1 MKRYFIYAL
10 LLAVTGMSFT
20 SCSEDDLD
28 GQSVIVGTQTEQNDF
43 DKWLEAN
50 FVTPYNIE
58 YKYRYEDGESNMNY
72 YDVPARKE
80 QAIKLAHILKYTCVE
95 AYNAAAGVDFT
106 RKYFPKLFYILG
118 EWEYENNG
126 NIKLGVAEGGKKIY
140 LLGANYLDK
149 AIQDKAYLDEYYL
162 KTIHHEFTHILNQTK
177 DYPREYDQVTPTLY
191 VNDDW
196 SNSPNNAN
204 YLQRGFVSA
213 YSQKESRE
221 DFAEI
226 VSTYVIT
233 PKSQWN
239 AMLEE
244 AIPESGDTTG
254 RDAILAKLKIAKTYF
269 KDAFNIDLDVLRDEI
284 VNRELDVVYGKVNLT
299 DLTVK

>member
-233 PKSQWN
+233 PESQWN
-239 AMLEE
+239 AMLEK
-244 AIPESGDTTG
+244 AIPKSGDTTG

-269 KDAFNIDLDVLRDEI
+269 KDVFNIDLDVLRDEI

>member
-20 SCSEDDLD
+20 ACSEDELD
-28 GQSVIVGTQTEQNDF
+28 SQSVIVGTKARQNDF

-50 FVTPYNIE
+50 FVIPYNIE
-58 YKYRYEDGESNMNY
+58 YKYRYEDGETDLNY
-72 YDVPARKE
+72 YEVPPRMKE
-80 QAIKLAHILKYTCVE
+80 AIKLAHIVKYTCVE

-106 RKYFPKLFYILG
+106 RRYFPKLFYIMG

-140 LLGANYLDK
+140 LLGANYLDN
-149 AIQDKAYLDEYYL
+149 ALQDKSVLDEYYL
-162 KTIHHEFTHILNQTK
+162 KTIHHEFTHILNQTQ
-177 DYPREYDQVTPTLY
+177 DYPKEYSQVTPTLY

-196 SNSPNNAN
+196 STSPNDAG

-213 YSQKESRE
+213 YSQKEVRE
-221 DFAEI
+221 DFAEM

-233 PKSQWN
+233 PKDKWEK
-239 AMLEE
+239 MLKE
-244 AIPESGDTTG
+244 AVPKSGNTTG

-269 KDAFNIDLDVLRDEI
+269 KEAFNIDLDVLRDEI
-284 VNRELDVVYGKVNLT
+284 VSRELDVVYGKVNLD